1 MKAKLRLCVACR
13 KLTESN
19 ELIRLTYDFASAK
32 LEVNSSSSIAT
43 EAGEKTG
50 QKLSGR
56 SAYLCR
62 SSQCLEMAL
71 KNTKLKH
78 ALEGRRKKGVASW
91 RKVAWPLEAQLIQAL
106 WRECTDPVKT
116 CQNTQRHGEG

>member
-1 MKAKLRLCVACR
+1 MACR

-32 LEVNSSSSIAT
+32 LELNST
-43 EAGEKTG
+43 VLAGGKTG

>member
-1 MKAKLRLCVACR
+1 MSCR
-13 KLTESN
+13 QLKERG
-19 ELIRLTYDFASAK
+19 ELIRLTYDFATAK
-32 LEVNSSSSIAT
+32 LDLNCNQIRPRSGPV
-43 EAGEKTG
+43 
-50 QKLSGR
+50 LLGR

-62 SSQCLEMAL
+62 TSQCLETAL
-71 KNTKLKH
+71 KTTKLKH

-106 WRECTDPVKT
+106 WRECTDIVKT